1 MPVRPRHPGPVPGQT
16 ARPAGWLA
24 VGLLA
29 VALLLGQALGLVHAV
44 VHGAAPGHDASSVHP
59 LTAAKGAAAPGSWGD
74 QPLVH
79 LFDEHDDASSC
90 RLFDQ
95 ASHADLA
102 PAWAL
107 VMSVLSLFAV
117 WVPCPVGPVLPR
129 QGAPFEARGPP
140 PRR

>member
-1 MPVRPRHPGPVPGQT
+1 
-16 ARPAGWLA
+16 LA
-24 VGLLA
+24 L
-29 VALLLGQALGLVHAV
+29 ALLLGQTLGLVHAV
-44 VHGAAPGHDASSVHP
+44 AHGGAPAVVAG
-59 LTAAKGAAAPGSWGD
+59 
-74 QPLVH
+74 QPLGH
-79 LFDEHDDASSC
+79 LFDDHDDVSDC

-107 VMSVLSLFAV
+107 ALPVLQLFAV
-117 WVPCPVGPVLPR
+117 WIPCPLGPVLPR

>member
-1 MPVRPRHPGPVPGQT
+1 MSARPRHPGPVPGQT

-24 VGLLA
+24 AGLLA
-29 VALLLGQALGLVHAV
+29 VALLLGQALGLVHGV
-44 VHGAAPGHDASSVHP
+44 VHGGAPTVAS
-59 LTAAKGAAAPGSWGD
+59 A
-74 QPLVH
+74 QPLEH

-102 PAWAL
+102 PALAL
-107 VMSVLSLFAV
+107 VLPVLPLFAA

>member
-1 MPVRPRHPGPVPGQT
+1 MSARPRHPGPVPGQT

-24 VGLLA
+24 AGLLA
-29 VALLLGQALGLVHAV
+29 VALLLSQALGLVHGV
-44 VHGAAPGHDASSVHP
+44 VHGGAPTVAS
-59 LTAAKGAAAPGSWGD
+59 A
-74 QPLVH
+74 QPLEH

-102 PAWAL
+102 PALAL
-107 VMSVLSLFAV
+107 VLPVLPLFAV

>member
-1 MPVRPRHPGPVPGQT
+1 MSARPRHPGPVSGQT

-24 VGLLA
+24 AGLLA
-29 VALLLGQALGLVHAV
+29 VALLLGQALGLVHGV
-44 VHGAAPGHDASSVHP
+44 VHGGVPGHDASSVHA
-59 LTAAKGAAAPGSWGD
+59 LRVAKGAAAPGSGGE
-74 QPLVH
+74 QPLEH

-102 PAWAL
+102 PALAL
-107 VMSVLSLFAV
+107 VLPVLPLFAA